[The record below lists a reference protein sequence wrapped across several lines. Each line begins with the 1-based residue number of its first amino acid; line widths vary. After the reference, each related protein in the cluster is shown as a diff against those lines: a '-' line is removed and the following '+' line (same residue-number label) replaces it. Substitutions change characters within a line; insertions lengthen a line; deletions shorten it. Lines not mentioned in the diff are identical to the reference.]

1 MPRRGKQRVQ
11 AGPKLSHDKR
21 DKLMAALNW
30 YVGGSKTDPR
40 YVQAP
45 HYFDAI
51 WKWRHELSA
60 DAEDLLGTV
69 TTIATTPRYGGE
81 RAAEGYADDLPAVP
95 PWPFK

>member
-11 AGPKLSHDKR
+11 AGPKLSDDKR

-51 WKWRHELSA
+51 WKWRHDLSA
-60 DAEDLLGTV
+60 DGEDLLDTV
-69 TTIATTPRYGGE
+69 MKTATTPHYGGE
-81 RAAEGYADDLPAVP
+81 AQAEKHAADLPAVP